1 MLGMMTRRR
10 TELPQPVR
18 SSSAGLT
25 GIIRSSRA
33 QANRRRR
40 THATVLLVL
49 PDAAVPLADE
59 PAFRDRMEGIGR
71 RHTDAITEQVAEL
84 ADLGL
89 VKDATAKVR
98 VHGAAP
104 MFKLYILNGHE
115 AFFGF
120 YPIAEHAGTL
130 HGETVPMYD
139 LVGKEATM
147 FHHETGDDPDSIGG
161 QYVTQAQAWFDSLWA
176 TVSHD
181 RQQ

>member
-1 MLGMMTRRR
+1 MPCRV
-10 TELPQPVR
+10 E
-18 SSSAGLT
+18 
-25 GIIRSSRA
+25 
-33 QANRRRR
+33 
-40 THATVLLVL
+40 
-49 PDAAVPLADE
+49 DLADE

-89 VKDATAKVR
+89 VKNAVAQVR

-104 MFKLYILNGHE
+104 MFKLYILNGSE

-120 YPIAEHAGTL
+120 YPIAEHAVTL
-130 HGETVPMYD
+130 HGETVPMFD

-161 QYVTQAQAWFDSLWA
+161 QYVAQAQAWFDSLWA